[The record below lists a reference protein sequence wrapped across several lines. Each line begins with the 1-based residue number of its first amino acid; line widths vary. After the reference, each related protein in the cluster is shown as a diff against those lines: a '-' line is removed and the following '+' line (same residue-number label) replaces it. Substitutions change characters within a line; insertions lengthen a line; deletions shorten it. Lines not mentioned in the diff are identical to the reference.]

1 MILSRSKPAIVTSA
15 NADGSGSTLGPKK
28 HVPTLEEFLTKRD
41 YTGALRCLTSFKTI
55 IMVTLQKR
63 HFYYNH
69 CFLMKR
75 IFLH

>member
-41 YTGALRCLTSFKTI
+41 YTGALRCQSYKTLITQGCINI
-55 IMVTLQKR
+55 IGHYIL
-63 HFYYNH
+63 
-69 CFLMKR
+69 
-75 IFLH
+75 